1 MKVEAEQL
9 PPDMAKP
16 SEAVDPHEE
25 HGVGRLRCQVVLM
38 DEIGMECFMYM
49 ECMYVCVC
57 FCVLGS
63 ILNGFSPTHTYA
75 EIWQSS
81 RYPKL
86 YPTEIV

>member
-38 DEIGMECFMYM
+38 DEMGMECFM
-49 ECMYVCVC
+49 CMIMSLSSVCVFVFLVNFEWIFTNSYLC
-57 FCVLGS
+57 GS
-63 ILNGFSPTHTYA
+63 LAI
-75 EIWQSS
+75 
-81 RYPKL
+81 K
-86 YPTEIV
+86 